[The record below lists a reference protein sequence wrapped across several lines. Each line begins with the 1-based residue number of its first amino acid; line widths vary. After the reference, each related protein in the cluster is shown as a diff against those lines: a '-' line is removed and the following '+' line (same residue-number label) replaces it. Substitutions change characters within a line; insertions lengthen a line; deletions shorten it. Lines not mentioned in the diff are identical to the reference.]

1 MKNIIFTSRQE
12 ISKEY
17 HPKPAGSM
25 LPELYVKTPSY
36 GGYKGI
42 AENIKTILH
51 NGEPNSTIKK
61 CMPVQD
67 ALSAGYILV
76 THADVAV
83 KMEERETEPII
94 VSRGGM
100 SFGSHD
106 NKQAKHHPSA
116 KSGMSIPKIHNPWLI
131 KTPPGYSTLFTSPM
145 HSPNGFFTCFDGIVD
160 TDSYTQE
167 VNFPFTLDDPNF
179 EGIIPAGTPIVQVI
193 PFKRD
198 EWEMVI
204 GGRKEIE
211 ESAEAGRKLF
221 SKMYNAYR
229 SVFWH
234 RKTFR

>member
-1 MKNIIFTSRQE
+1 MKKIIFTSRQE

-17 HPKPAGSM
+17 HPRPAISM
-25 LPELYVKTPSY
+25 MPEWYVKTPSY
-36 GGYKGI
+36 GGFKGV
-42 AENIKTILH
+42 AENIKTIFH

-67 ALSAGYILV
+67 AISAGYIIV
-76 THADVAV
+76 THADVII
-83 KMEERETEPII
+83 KKEERETEPMIL
-94 VSRGGM
+94 SRGGM

-106 NKQAKHHPSA
+106 ANQAKHHPMA
-116 KSGMSIPKIHNPWLI
+116 RSGTSIPKLHNPWII

-145 HSPNGFFTCFDGIVD
+145 HNPNGIFTCFDGIVD

-167 VNFPFTLDDPNF
+167 INFPFTLDDPNF

-198 EWEMVI
+198 EWEMSI
-204 GGRKEIE
+204 GGEKELA
-211 ESAEAGRKLF
+211 ESKIVANRLF
-221 SKMYNAYR
+221 SKVYNAYKIL
-229 SVFWH
+229 FWK